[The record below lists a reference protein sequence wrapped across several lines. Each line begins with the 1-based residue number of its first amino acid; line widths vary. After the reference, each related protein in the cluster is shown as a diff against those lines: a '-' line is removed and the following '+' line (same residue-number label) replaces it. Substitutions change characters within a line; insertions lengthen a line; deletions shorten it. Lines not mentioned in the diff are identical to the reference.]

1 MGRDGTGEST
11 ISRVWRWVVGVRE
24 GDLRPVEPKAN
35 GLSKSERR
43 KGTSCLHL
51 PQRQTN
57 SVRNL
62 EQRAGKSD
70 GKERWTGQDR
80 NHKYKINKELAESEG
95 FEPPIPFRVCRFS
108 RPVPSTTRPTLR
120 TLLFYYRARF
130 FSASACS
137 TASLPRFARL
147 DSRVR
152 AVPAWTVV
160 VTLPPPLGHGCRAR
174 R

>member
-11 ISRVWRWVVGVRE
+11 ISRVGRWVVGVRE

-62 EQRAGKSD
+62 EQRAGKPD
-70 GKERWTGQDR
+70 GKESWTGQDR

-130 FSASACS
+130 FSAWLLYRFFAALRSVGQ
-137 TASLPRFARL
+137 PRA
-147 DSRVR
+147 

-160 VTLPPPLGHGCRAR
+160 VTSPPWAR
-174 R
+174 V

>member
-1 MGRDGTGEST
+1 MVRAKVS
-11 ISRVWRWVVGVRE
+11 ISRVWRWVVGVRK

-43 KGTSCLHL
+43 RYILPALTTTANEFCSESGTKSRKARSEGKLD
-51 PQRQTN
+51 
-57 SVRNL
+57 
-62 EQRAGKSD
+62 RARS
-70 GKERWTGQDR
+70 
-80 NHKYKINKELAESEG
+80 NHMYKINKELAESEG

-130 FSASACS
+130 FSAWLLYRFFAALRSVGQPSA
-137 TASLPRFARL
+137 
-147 DSRVR
+147 
-152 AVPAWTVV
+152 AVPVWTVV
-160 VTLPPPLGHGCRAR
+160 VTSRLGHGCRAR